1 VEERADLRQRS
12 FDNGVA
18 MTRRAGAAKAAS
30 TQPYGMSAL
39 EMLRLYRTRE
49 LSPVEAMRSVIE
61 RVEAFEP
68 HIHATYL
75 YAPERALA
83 EARASEARW
92 ARAAPIGPLDG
103 VPVTIKDNIAT
114 KGDPTPVGSAASD
127 VTPAKADA
135 PPARR
140 LREAGAIMFTKT
152 TMPDYGMLSSG
163 LSSFHPLARNPWKLD
178 RNPGGSSAGA
188 GAAAAALYGP
198 LHLGTDIGGSVRLP
212 AGWCGIFGLKPSAGR
227 IPIDPPYTGRVAGP
241 MTRDVDDAALMMA
254 TLSLPDVRDY
264 TSLKY
269 EQLDWIVEPAALKD
283 LRVGLMLEAGCGASP
298 TPEVKAAV
306 ERAAKDF
313 EAAGAHVEP
322 LKPFLTQ
329 DMLDG
334 LDRFWRARALSDIS
348 ALPVERRALVLPF
361 IRDWAESAAGLSGV
375 EVFRGFDRIPEMRKA
390 AVAATQA
397 FDYVLSPTAP
407 MTAFAA
413 EWPSPSR
420 DPLHPLPQVGFTV
433 AFNMSEQPAAS
444 VNCGYDSEGLPIGLQ
459 IIGRRFDDLGV
470 LAIARAF
477 DAIRAFEARP
487 WPEPPAV

>member
-12 FDNGVA
+12 LDDVVA
-18 MTRRAGAAKAAS
+18 MTQHARKANGAS
-30 TQPYGMSAL
+30 MQPFRMSAL
-39 EMLRLYRTRE
+39 ELLRAFRTRE

-61 RVEAFEP
+61 RVEAYEP

-75 YAPERALA
+75 YAPERALS

-92 ARAAPIGPLDG
+92 AKGDPIGPLDG

-114 KGDPTPVGSAASD
+114 KGDPTPVGTAASD
-127 VTPAKADA
+127 MAPAKADA
-135 PPARR
+135 PPAAR
-140 LREAGAIMFTKT
+140 LREAGAITFTKT

-212 AGWCGIFGLKPSAGR
+212 AGWCGIFGLKPSGGR
-227 IPIDPPYTGRVAGP
+227 IPIDPPYVGRVAGP

-264 TSLKY
+264 ASLRY
-269 EQLDWIVEPAALKD
+269 EELDWIVEPSPLRG
-283 LRVGLMLEAGCGASP
+283 LRVGLLLDAGCGVPPA
-298 TPEVKAAV
+298 PEVKAAV
-306 ERAAKDF
+306 QRAAQDF

-322 LKPFLTQ
+322 LRPFLTQ

-334 LDRFWRARALSDIS
+334 LDRFWRTRALSDIR
-348 ALPVERRALVLPF
+348 ALTPERRARVLPF
-361 IRDWAESAAGLSGV
+361 IRDWAESAEALSGV
-375 EVFRGFDRIPEMRKA
+375 EVLRGFNQIPEMRKA
-390 AVAATQA
+390 AIAATA
-397 FDYVLSPTAP
+397 PFDCVLSPTAP
-407 MTAFAA
+407 TTAFPA
-413 EWPSPSR
+413 EWASPSR
-420 DPLHPLPQVGFTV
+420 DPLHPFPQVGFTV

-444 VNCGYDSEGLPIGLQ
+444 VNCGYDADGLPIGLQ

-477 DAIRAFEARP
+477 EAIRAFEARP
-487 WPEPPAV
+487 WPEPPAA